1 MKTKKLRPWARNTV
15 TAITIM
21 CGILAVSVNDFN
33 LSGFFV
39 WLGIIAIMLCGIKI
53 LEKY

>member
-1 MKTKKLRPWARNTV
+1 MKTKKLRPWAKNTV

-33 LSGFFV
+33 LGGFFA
-39 WLGIIAIMLCGIKI
+39 WLGIVAIMLCGVKI